1 MKSRGWLFILSAVSL
16 QLLFTGP
23 AGADSATAPREKVV
37 IAQWGQEKI
46 LLYLP
51 LYIAMEEG
59 FFREEGLD
67 VELRYSGNDNQVFA
81 TVISGEA
88 AFGVGD
94 PVFAAI
100 AKEKG
105 FPGKV
110 VALMVRK
117 LGNSGISKKEALH
130 VMSSPAELKGYRI
143 ATFPSPS
150 TTFTL
155 VSQLLDESFPKGSDQ
170 IVQTAIGSQIA
181 ALEGG
186 SADIA
191 VDLEPSI
198 SVAES
203 KGYKVVFSF
212 DRFAP
217 ELAITGL
224 TTSEELIK
232 NKPKVAAAVV
242 RGLDRALQLI
252 AADHSKTTQLA
263 ARLFPKVE
271 SATIARAVSRM
282 LDLGV
287 YPESSYIPDD
297 LWQRTLAIRLKSGEL
312 KSVQTT
318 DRTVDNQFSAATRQL
333 AQSPSI
339 SK

>member
-1 MKSRGWLFILSAVSL
+1 MYTRRSRLLLSL
-16 QLLFTGP
+16 LLLFGALPVP
-23 AGADSATAPREKVV
+23 ALADSEAAQKVV

-51 LYIAMEEG
+51 LYIAIEQGYFKE
-59 FFREEGLD
+59 RGLE

-81 TVISGEA
+81 AVISGEA

-117 LGNSGISKKEALH
+117 LGSSGLSKNPQIAA
-130 VMSSPAELKGYRI
+130 MDDPAQLKGYRI

-150 TTFTL
+150 STFTL
-155 VSQLLDESFPKGSDQ
+155 VSQLLDRSFPGGAAQ
-170 IVQTAIGSQIA
+170 IVQTAIGTQLAS
-181 ALEGG
+181 LEGG

-191 VDLEPSI
+191 VDLEPAV

-203 KGYKVVFSF
+203 KGYRVVFSF

-224 TTSEELIK
+224 TTSEEQLR
-232 NKPKVAAAVV
+232 NKPEQVAAVV
-242 RGLDRALQLI
+242 AGLDRALQLI
-252 AADHSKTTQLA
+252 AAEPATAKSLA
-263 ARLFPKVE
+263 VRLFPRVE
-271 SATIARAVSRM
+271 GATVERAVDRM
-282 LDLGV
+282 LALEV
-287 YPESSYIPDD
+287 YPRSTYVSDE
-297 LWQRTLAIRLKSGEL
+297 LWQRTLAIRLASGEL
-312 KSVQTT
+312 KAPQETS
-318 DRTVDNQFSAATRQL
+318 RTVENRFSQ
-333 AQSPSI
+333 
-339 SK
+339 K